1 MDDKPFANIR
11 RRDVA
16 SATPYYRDLAPDVVV
31 MAQRIRDL
39 LGQAKTVAET
49 PVTFEAPASRDS
61 SSQTP
66 RFEPEFN
73 LTDLDDTF

>member
-1 MDDKPFANIR
+1 
-11 RRDVA
+11 
-16 SATPYYRDLAPDVVV
+16 

-49 PVTFEAPASRDS
+49 PDTFEAPASRDS